1 MLQGRPDQIIRS
13 RRIVIGDEVVSASL
27 LVKDGVIG
35 EICEYEFAELTELQ
49 AAPDVIIDDVGDL
62 VVMSGLVDTH
72 VHVNE
77 PGRTEWEG
85 YESATRAAAAGGITT
100 LVDMPL
106 NCIPATTSLA
116 ALDEKRAAAEGA
128 CAIDVGFW
136 GGVVPGN
143 RDQLRAMIDAGVM
156 GFKCFLIDSGVP
168 EFEYAKEA
176 DVRAALA
183 ILGEAGV
190 PLLCHAELA
199 GPIDAAAARVAAM
212 DPRRYVTYL
221 SSRPPEAEELAIAM
235 MVKLCAE
242 TGAPVHIVHH
252 SAASALALVEGARQD
267 GLPLT
272 AETCPHYLHFAAE
285 DIPDGATEFKCAPPI
300 RERDNREALW
310 QALASGVLDMVVSD
324 HSPCTV
330 GLKKR
335 DAGHFMDAW
344 GGVASLQITLPVVW
358 TDARQ
363 RAVSLPELARWMCAR
378 PARLAGLPKKGAIAR
393 GMDADLVIWNPDEAH
408 EIAAERLQ
416 HRNKITPYHGQNLW
430 GVVEKTYLRGRCVFR
445 RGQYS
450 APAGAAG
457 AAGAAQTPDR
467 PEARPPDRHG
477 RLCQRETSASR

>member
-1 MLQGRPDQIIRS
+1 MATQRPDLIIRS
-13 RRIVIGDEVVSASL
+13 RRVVTEGVVKPASVVIES
-27 LVKDGVIG
+27 GVIA
-35 EICEYEFAELTELQ
+35 EVAAYEFAGLAELRAAQPAGADEL
-49 AAPDVIIDDVGDL
+49 VLDVGEL
-62 VVMSGLVDTH
+62 CVMPGLVDTH

-85 YESATRAAAAGGITT
+85 YASATRAAAAGGITT

-106 NCIPATTSLA
+106 NSIPATTSALA
-116 ALDEKRAAAEGA
+116 LAEKRAAAKNS

-143 RDQLRAMIDAGVM
+143 LDQLKAMIDAGVM
-156 GFKCFLIDSGVP
+156 GFKCFLIDSGVA
-168 EFEYAKEA
+168 EFQYVEEA

-199 GPIDAAAARVAAM
+199 GPIDAAATRVAAQ
-212 DPRRYVTYL
+212 DPRRYATYL
-221 SSRPPEAEELAIAM
+221 ASRPPEAEELAIAM
-235 MVKLCAE
+235 MVRLCAE

-310 QALASGVLDMVVSD
+310 GALASGVLDMVVSD
-324 HSPCTV
+324 HSPCTAA
-330 GLKKR
+330 LKKR
-335 DAGHFMDAW
+335 EAGDFMAAW

-358 TDARQ
+358 TDARA
-363 RAVSLPELARWMCAR
+363 RGVGLADLARWMCAR
-378 PARLAGLPKKGAIAR
+378 PARLAGLHRHKGTIAA
-393 GMDADLVIWNPDEAH
+393 GMDADLLIWDPDGPC
-408 EIAAERLQ
+408 EIAANAL
-416 HRNKITPYHGQNLW
+416 HHKNKITPYHGETLR
-430 GVVEKTYLRGRCVFR
+430 GVIERTYLRGRCIFQ
-445 RGQYS
+445 RGQHS
-450 APAGAAG
+450 V
-457 AAGAAQTPDR
+457 R
-467 PEARPPDRHG
+467 SEAVELGHG
-477 RLCQRETSASR
+477 RLCVRDS